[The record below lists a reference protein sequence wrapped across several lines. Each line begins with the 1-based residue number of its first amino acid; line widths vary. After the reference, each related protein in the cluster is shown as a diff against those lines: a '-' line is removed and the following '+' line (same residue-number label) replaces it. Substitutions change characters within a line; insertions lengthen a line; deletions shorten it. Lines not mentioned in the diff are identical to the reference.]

1 MSLNSTL
8 FHGSFQLVGQQWWP
22 LHYSI
27 DSNFKHRSS
36 RRCHIQHND
45 LSATSLSLLIA
56 LLRSLPDGPFLVG
69 SFHID
74 CTGNR
79 LQPTSTENSQEHHPL
94 PLQCTMRYAYLCFF
108 SLLCP
113 FTIFSLWHSLRTLD
127 TNTASDCRSIYMMS
141 EKKTSYLD
149 SIGAPRQ
156 ALCPAMMSALP
167 LLYQL
172 LFLLDH
178 KSDLSLLR
186 VWWSIPFSLHLQHV
200 SQLPQ
205 DFVKSSIISLLSQ
218 NY

>member
-94 PLQCTMRYAYLCFF
+94 PLQCTMRYSYLCFF

-186 VWWSIPFSLHLQHV
+186 V
-200 SQLPQ
+200 
-205 DFVKSSIISLLSQ
+205 
-218 NY
+218 

>member
-45 LSATSLSLLIA
+45 LSAASLSLLIA

-94 PLQCTMRYAYLCFF
+94 SLQCTMRYAYLCFF

-149 SIGAPRQ
+149 SIGAPRH

>member
-45 LSATSLSLLIA
+45 LSAASLSLLIA

-94 PLQCTMRYAYLCFF
+94 PLQCTMRYAYLCLF

-141 EKKTSYLD
+141 EKKNVISRFNRSSKACSLSSND
-149 SIGAPRQ
+149 VSLAAIV
-156 ALCPAMMSALP
+156 SA
-167 LLYQL
+167 
-172 LFLLDH
+172 
-178 KSDLSLLR
+178 
-186 VWWSIPFSLHLQHV
+186 IV
-200 SQLPQ
+200 SP
-205 DFVKSSIISLLSQ
+205 
-218 NY
+218 